1 MNKFTGKLKKLAA
14 VVNSHIDPHYHI
26 GMRVVKT
33 AIAVMICLLIAL
45 LIGGWD
51 SVTIAAVSAIVTI
64 RPTRGDTVH
73 SGVFRILGTV
83 IGGIAGTLTV
93 VIGLFLPYYSDG
105 LFVIVIPLMLLLD
118 LYLCNVLKM
127 PDSCTISCVVT
138 ILVASNIKLD
148 ATVGGALIFTLYRL
162 RDTLIGVGVAT
173 VLNIAPHYIA
183 ARVNPEKGGED
194 DKSES
199 RPT

>member
-1 MNKFTGKLKKLAA
+1 
-14 VVNSHIDPHYHI
+14 
-26 GMRVVKT
+26 MRVVKT
-33 AIAVMICLLIAL
+33 AAAVMICLLIAL
-45 LIGGWD
+45 LTGGWD
-51 SVTIAAVSAIVTI
+51 SVSIAAVSAIVTI

-83 IGGIAGTLTV
+83 IGGVTGTLAV
-93 VIGLFLPYYSDG
+93 FIGLFLPYYSEG
-105 LFVIVIPLMLLLD
+105 LFVIVIPLMLLFD

-138 ILVASNIKLD
+138 ILVATNINLD
-148 ATVGGALIFTLYRL
+148 ATVGGALVFTLYRL

-183 ARVNPEKGGED
+183 ARIRPEKGGED
-194 DKSES
+194 DGSES
-199 RPT
+199 KPT